1 MLHSC
6 QHGRGARCVQ
16 GTVLYSDNVTK
27 GITEAR
33 RHRMGISQ
41 KSIVLHDKCFTPMKK
56 SEWDTAVDPKI

>member
-1 MLHSC
+1 M
-6 QHGRGARCVQ
+6 Q

-41 KSIVLHDKCFTPMKK
+41 KSIVLHDKCFMPMKK
-56 SEWDTAVDPKI
+56 SEWDTAVDPKL